1 MATPI
6 DPPTIPPSP
15 AVPTL
20 SNKRKRSF
28 SNVDNGIATP
38 PKSPKVLSSFSG
50 QYLKR
55 EENSLLPSPPNSI
68 QASPEP
74 PTLESS
80 ATLVTFIQDLK
91 DGKTL
96 SKFETSFSIEAEELE
111 RFEEA
116 VGRNKVLS
124 GYYRKRLRYE
134 WDPTSCVFTILKAS
148 AETEGICYR
157 ISQCLEKQLRELAD
171 AGFTLKGLDS
181 WERKRVKELADLIR
195 PLPLRRLDIGG
206 FRMSPDLCFTFG
218 TTESLLGMAHRLVE
232 PLVVF
237 ETTFL
242 TLPAELRQK
251 TLSYTHTD
259 KDLTDNLR
267 MVVDLDSKWALKTVY
282 MPDVQPGLATI
293 WAGKLSTVH
302 FVIAQDMEWVEEAW
316 KKRGGALA
324 ETQTRLDAKRD
335 DWDADYTSSP
345 RWREIFKARKV

>member
-124 GYYRKRLRYE
+124 GYYRKRL
-134 WDPTSCVFTILKAS
+134 SIGV
-148 AETEGICYR
+148 
-157 ISQCLEKQLRELAD
+157 
-171 AGFTLKGLDS
+171 
-181 WERKRVKELADLIR
+181 LIKN
-195 PLPLRRLDIGG
+195 I
-206 FRMSPDLCFTFG
+206 
-218 TTESLLGMAHRLVE
+218 TTTK
-232 PLVVF
+232 
-237 ETTFL
+237 TTFL